1 MHTEYTRG
9 HAFGT
14 LRTIAAAARRYP
26 LPILALLGLAGGL
39 VARYGL
45 AADDVSRLILLIT
58 LMMVGTPVVF
68 GTLRGMLRG
77 EFAAD
82 IVASLAI
89 VGALATG
96 EYLAGCVIVLMQTG
110 GEALEAYAVHR
121 ASDALQALL
130 ARAPHIAHRHQG
142 EQLEDVAVAEIVAGD
157 LLLVRPGELI
167 PVDGV
172 VLGGTASVDESALT
186 GEPLAVSRGPG
197 EEVLSGSVSLDGA
210 LELRALRPSGESQYE
225 QIVKLVRSAQQEK
238 APIGRLADRYAT
250 FFTPLTLLMCGLA
263 YLLTR
268 RPEAVVAVLVVATP
282 CPLILATPVAI
293 ISGVN
298 RAARRGI
305 IFKTGAALEQIGRA
319 TAVAFDKTGT
329 LTAGTPR
336 VQRVLSLDGLGPE
349 QVLRLAAGLEQFSGH
364 QMAKALVAA
373 GKERS
378 GLLPMPGAV
387 VEAAGQGVSG
397 HVEGHLVDVGSMAF
411 AAQRGLGT
419 PEGLE
424 GSRQLAGA
432 AGDAVAMVGIDGKAA
447 GLVLYDDPL
456 RPEVPALLER
466 LRQLGVRETV
476 MLTGD
481 DAATAL
487 KIGRQAGISTVKADL
502 LPAQKVEVVRELLA
516 RHAVVLMVGDG
527 INDAPALATA
537 TVGMA
542 LGAHGAAVSAEA
554 ADAVITVDD
563 VGRVADAVA
572 IGQHTL
578 HIALQSIWI
587 GLGVSGSLMAV
598 AAFGYIPPTLGALL
612 QEALDVAVIANA
624 LRAR

>member
-1 MHTEYTRG
+1 MSATTLPRVY
-9 HAFGT
+9 HAVAQYPVPVLAMGGLIVGMGMTYGLGSPDVGRIILLVT
-14 LRTIAAAARRYP
+14 L
-26 LPILALLGLAGGL
+26 LAGG
-39 VARYGL
+39 V
-45 AADDVSRLILLIT
+45 
-58 LMMVGTPVVF
+58 PVVA
-68 GTLRGMLRG
+68 GTARGMLRG
-77 EFAAD
+77 NFAAD

-89 VGALATG
+89 LGALVTG

-110 GEALEAYAVHR
+110 GEVLEAYAVHR
-121 ASDALQALL
+121 ASDALQTLL
-130 ARAPHIAHRHQG
+130 ARAPRSAHRRQG
-142 EQLEDVAVAEIVAGD
+142 EQVADIAVGEVVVGD
-157 LLLVRPGELI
+157 LLVVRPGELI

-172 VLGGTASVDESALT
+172 VVSGTAAVDESALT
-186 GEPLAVSRGPG
+186 GEPVAVTRGPG

-225 QIVKLVRSAQQEK
+225 QIVALVRNAQQEK
-238 APIGRLADRYAT
+238 APIGRLADRYAIV
-250 FFTPLTLLMCGLA
+250 FTPLTLLMCGLA
-263 YLLTR
+263 YLLTH

-305 IFKTGAALEQIGRA
+305 IVKTGAALEQIGRA

-329 LTAGTPR
+329 LTAGTPV
-336 VQRVLSLDGLGPE
+336 VQRVLALNGRGSA

-364 QMAKALVAA
+364 QMAKALVVA
-373 GKERS
+373 GTER
-378 GLLPMPGAV
+378 GGALPLPSAV

-397 HVEGHLVDVGSMAF
+397 QVESHQVDVGSMAF
-411 AAQRGLGT
+411 AVQRGLGT
-419 PEGLE
+419 PEGLAA
-424 GSRQLAGA
+424 SHQSAGA
-432 AGDAVAMVGIDGKAA
+432 GGDAVAVVGIDGKAA
-447 GLVLYDDPL
+447 GLVLYHDPL
-456 RPEVPALLER
+456 RPAVRPLLER

-481 DAATAL
+481 DAATART
-487 KIGRQAGISTVKADL
+487 IGQQAGISTVRADL
-502 LPAQKVEVVRELLA
+502 LPAQKVEAIRELLA

-537 TVGMA
+537 TVGVA
-542 LGAHGAAVSAEA
+542 LGAQGAAISAEA

-563 VGRVADAVA
+563 VGRVAEAVA

-587 GLGVSGSLMAV
+587 GLGVSGALMII
-598 AAFGYIPPTLGALL
+598 AAFGYIPPTLGAVL
-612 QEALDVAVIANA
+612 QEALDVAVILNA

>member
-1 MHTEYTRG
+1 M
-9 HAFGT
+9 
-14 LRTIAAAARRYP
+14 LRAITTAASRYP
-26 LPILALLGLAGGL
+26 LPTLALLGLAGGL
-39 VARYGL
+39 LARFGL
-45 AADDVSRLILLIT
+45 AADDLSRIILIVT
-58 LMMVGTPVVF
+58 LVAAGAPVVL
-68 GTLRGMLRG
+68 GTLRGMLHG

-121 ASDALQALL
+121 ASDALETLL
-130 ARAPHIAHRHQG
+130 ARAPRLAHRHHG
-142 EQLEDVAVAEIVAGD
+142 DLVVDVAVHEVAVGD

-167 PVDGV
+167 PVDGMIIS
-172 VLGGTASVDESALT
+172 GTAAIDQSALT
-186 GEPLAVSRGPG
+186 GEPLAVPRGPG

-210 LELRALRPSGESQYE
+210 LELRALRPSSESQYE
-225 QIVKLVRSAQQEK
+225 QIVTLVRSAQQEK
-238 APIGRLADRYAT
+238 APIGRVADRYAIV
-250 FFTPLTLLMCGLA
+250 FTPLTLLMCGLA
-263 YLLTR
+263 YVITR
-268 RPEAVVAVLVVATP
+268 RPEAMVAVLVVATP

-305 IFKTGAALEQIGRA
+305 VVKTGAALEQIGRA

-329 LTAGTPR
+329 LTAGTPV
-336 VQRVLSLDGLGPE
+336 VQQMVPLDGLGSE

-364 QMAKALVAA
+364 QMAKALVTA
-373 GKERS
+373 GRAQ
-378 GLLPMPGAV
+378 GGTLPMPSEV

-397 HVEGHLVDVGSMAF
+397 QVEGHVVEVGSMAF
-411 AAQRGLGT
+411 AAARGLGT
-419 PEGLE
+419 ADSLGK
-424 GSRQLAGA
+424 SRVLAGA
-432 AGDAVAMVGIDGKAA
+432 GSDAVAVVGVDGHAA
-447 GLVLYDDPL
+447 GLILYDDPL
-456 RPEVPALLER
+456 RAAVPALLER
-466 LRQLGVRETV
+466 LRRLGVRETV

-481 DAATAL
+481 DEATAR
-487 KIGRQAGISTVKADL
+487 KIGGQAGITTVRADL
-502 LPAQKVEVVRELLA
+502 LPADKVAVLRELLA
-516 RHAVVLMVGDG
+516 RHTVVLMVGDG

-537 TVGMA
+537 TVGLA

-554 ADAVITVDD
+554 ADVVITVDD

-578 HIALQSIWI
+578 RIALQSIWI
-587 GLGVSGSLMAV
+587 GLGVSGAMMAV
-598 AAFGYIPPTLGALL
+598 AALGYIPPTAGALL
-612 QEALDVAVIANA
+612 QEGLDVAVILNA

>member
-1 MHTEYTRG
+1 MSATTLPRVY
-9 HAFGT
+9 HAVAPYPVPVLAMGGLIVGMGMTYGLGSPDVGRIILLVT
-14 LRTIAAAARRYP
+14 L
-26 LPILALLGLAGGL
+26 LAGG
-39 VARYGL
+39 VP
-45 AADDVSRLILLIT
+45 VV
-58 LMMVGTPVVF
+58 VGTA
-68 GTLRGMLRG
+68 RGMLRG
-77 EFAAD
+77 NFAAD

-89 VGALATG
+89 LGALVTG

-110 GEALEAYAVHR
+110 GEVLEAYAVHR
-121 ASDALQALL
+121 ASDALQTLL
-130 ARAPHIAHRHQG
+130 ARAPRSAHRRQG
-142 EQLEDVAVAEIVAGD
+142 EQVADIAVGEVVVGD
-157 LLLVRPGELI
+157 LLVVRPGELI

-172 VLGGTASVDESALT
+172 VVSGTAAVDESALT
-186 GEPLAVSRGPG
+186 GEPVAVTRGPG

-225 QIVKLVRSAQQEK
+225 QIVALVRNAQQEK
-238 APIGRLADRYAT
+238 APIGRLADRYAIV
-250 FFTPLTLLMCGLA
+250 FTPLTLLMCGLA
-263 YLLTR
+263 YLLTH

-305 IFKTGAALEQIGRA
+305 IVKTGAALEQIGRA

-329 LTAGTPR
+329 LTAGTPV
-336 VQRVLSLDGLGPE
+336 VQRVLALNGRGSA

-364 QMAKALVAA
+364 QMAKALVVA
-373 GKERS
+373 GTER
-378 GLLPMPGAV
+378 GGALPLPSAV
-387 VEAAGQGVSG
+387 AEAAGQGVSG
-397 HVEGHLVDVGSMAF
+397 QVEGHQVDVGSMAF
-411 AAQRGLGT
+411 AVQRGLGT
-419 PEGLE
+419 PEGLAA
-424 GSRQLAGA
+424 SRQSAGA
-432 AGDAVAMVGIDGKAA
+432 GGDAVAVVGIDGKAA
-447 GLVLYDDPL
+447 GLVLYHDPL
-456 RPEVPALLER
+456 RPAVRPLLER

-481 DAATAL
+481 DAATART
-487 KIGRQAGISTVKADL
+487 IGQQAGFSTVMADL
-502 LPAQKVEVVRELLA
+502 LPAQKVEAIRVLLA

-537 TVGMA
+537 TVGVA
-542 LGAHGAAVSAEA
+542 LGAQGAAISAEA

-563 VGRVADAVA
+563 VGRVAEAVA

-587 GLGVSGSLMAV
+587 GLGVSGALMII
-598 AAFGYIPPTLGALL
+598 AAFGYIPPTLGAVL
-612 QEALDVAVIANA
+612 QEALDVAVILNA

>member
-1 MHTEYTRG
+1 MTRP
-9 HAFGT
+9 T
-14 LRTIAAAARRYP
+14 TY
-26 LPILALLGLAGGL
+26 
-39 VARYGL
+39 
-45 AADDVSRLILLIT
+45 LIR
-58 LMMVGTPVVF
+58 MVVF
-68 GTLRGMLRG
+68 L
-77 EFAAD
+77 
-82 IVASLAI
+82 
-89 VGALATG
+89 
-96 EYLAGCVIVLMQTG
+96 
-110 GEALEAYAVHR
+110 
-121 ASDALQALL
+121 
-130 ARAPHIAHRHQG
+130 
-142 EQLEDVAVAEIVAGD
+142 
-157 LLLVRPGELI
+157 
-167 PVDGV
+167 
-172 VLGGTASVDESALT
+172 
-186 GEPLAVSRGPG
+186 
-197 EEVLSGSVSLDGA
+197 
-210 LELRALRPSGESQYE
+210 
-225 QIVKLVRSAQQEK
+225 
-238 APIGRLADRYAT
+238 
-250 FFTPLTLLMCGLA
+250 
-263 YLLTR
+263 
-268 RPEAVVAVLVVATP
+268 VAVLVVATP

-329 LTAGTPR
+329 LTAGTPM
-336 VQRVLSLDGLGPE
+336 VQRVLSLDGLGSE

-364 QMAKALVAA
+364 QMAKALVVA
-373 GKERS
+373 GKERG
-378 GLLPMPGAV
+378 GLLPMPGEV

-397 HVEGHLVDVGSMAF
+397 RVEGHLVDVGSMAF

-447 GLVLYDDPL
+447 GLILYDDPL

-612 QEALDVAVIANA
+612 QETLDVAVIANA